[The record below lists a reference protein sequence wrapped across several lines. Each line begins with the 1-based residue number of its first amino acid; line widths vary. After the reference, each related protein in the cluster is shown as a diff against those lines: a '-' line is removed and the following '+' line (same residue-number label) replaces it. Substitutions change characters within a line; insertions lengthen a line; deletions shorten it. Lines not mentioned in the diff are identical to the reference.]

1 MKQLFKPQLKMEQF
15 IFKLEPSSAEQEGGR
30 GPALGPLV
38 PCRTRSTGHWS
49 HPAPSRKAEE
59 WSRGF
64 QQPHK
69 AVLAASSPS
78 HSCPSLAQPIP
89 DLTNPVL
96 SHEGRGF
103 GLYPWEG
110 STAWMGAVFGE
121 APAPLGSFPS
131 NQGLVFF
138 IQVPITTTPQCSG
151 PKNQPWGLR
160 PVCPRE
166 VTSNQHPMPGA
177 GSTLDSKGWLGGS
190 WGGREGR
197 RKSSNHNKN
206 PPSLFI
212 RQQNLSACSPSHLSP
227 HTK

>member
-78 HSCPSLAQPIP
+78 HSCPSLAQTTAAHPCPHKPSAVAWRTRIWVVP
-89 DLTNPVL
+89 L
-96 SHEGRGF
+96 
-103 GLYPWEG
+103 EG
-110 STAWMGAVFGE
+110 STAWMGGVFGE

-131 NQGLVFF
+131 NQG
-138 IQVPITTTPQCSG
+138 ITKTPCSG
-151 PKNQPWGLR
+151 PKKQPQRGEQQPASHAWSR
-160 PVCPRE
+160 EHPR
-166 VTSNQHPMPGA
+166 
-177 GSTLDSKGWLGGS
+177 LGGN